1 MDIVNF
7 GVNVIDISS
16 SELDN
21 LVVNPVVILDG
32 QKDSILVPHRVV
44 CSYFLGTMKYVSSL
58 SNLTIAISDLIFGQL
73 DSTILSSEVNSSCL
87 INISDCR
94 NVATETLINQPLLLK
109 NLGQNLSNGNGTLK
123 IFVWYSTIAF

>member
-7 GVNVIDISS
+7 GLNTVDIDSSQLSDLVN
-16 SELDN
+16 
-21 LVVNPVVILDG
+21 NPVVILNSQEG
-32 QKDSILVPHRVV
+32 SILLPHRIV
-44 CSYFLGTMKYVSSL
+44 CSYFSGTTNYISS
-58 SNLTIAISDLIFGQL
+58 SGNLTIAISDLIFGQL

-109 NLGQNLSNGNGTLK
+109 NSGQNLSNGNGTLK

>member
-7 GVNVIDISS
+7 GLNTVDIDSS
-16 SELDN
+16 QLIDLIN
-21 LVVNPVVILDG
+21 NPVVILDA

-44 CSYFLGTMKYVSSL
+44 CSYFLGTMKYVSSS

-94 NVATETLINQPLLLK
+94 NVATETLINQSLLLK
-109 NLGQNLSNGNGTLK
+109 NSGQNLSNGNGTLK
-123 IFVWYSTIAF
+123 IFVWYSTIVF